1 MIFWFCSEHN
11 MWSLGGSV
19 NDLFCFCWVTKQF
32 QMSSNV
38 YYVINIDWSSV
49 KNSMKLKTLVPYN
62 SYFVHHLDCKSDLPS
77 YCHRVKWRQPD
88 SDKTHHSQCWPPIFI
103 PDYAKKKEADQALTV
118 IIQLRQ
124 YSNTWPYECTEPQ
137 VPSPEKRSM
146 NWMAEKIS
154 LSLL

>member
-1 MIFWFCSEHN
+1 MTFFVFAG
-11 MWSLGGSV
+11 WS
-19 NDLFCFCWVTKQF
+19 KQF

-38 YYVINIDWSSV
+38 YSVINIDWSSV

-103 PDYAKKKEADQALTV
+103 SDYEKKKRSRPSIDCNNTV
-118 IIQLRQ
+118 KIIQQ
-124 YSNTWPYECTEPQ
+124 HVIWMHWTA
-137 VPSPEKRSM
+137 SPLARKKKHELDGRKDKPISIVTKR
-146 NWMAEKIS
+146 
-154 LSLL
+154 